1 MAKRDFDIGE
11 KYAENNLRK
20 IIITNKNQIQ
30 ILCMIFRTSEKSHFN
45 ARKTYKSV
53 GQRLAKGLS

>member
-11 KYAENNLRK
+11 KYAENKLRK

-30 ILCMIFRTSEKSHFN
+30 ILCMIFRTSEKRIKVLDNVESKVC
-45 ARKTYKSV
+45 RKSV
-53 GQRLAKGLS
+53 GKC

>member
-11 KYAENNLRK
+11 KYAENKLRK

-53 GQRLAKGLS
+53 GQR

>member
-11 KYAENNLRK
+11 KYAENKLRK

-45 ARKTYKSV
+45 ARKTY
-53 GQRLAKGLS
+53 